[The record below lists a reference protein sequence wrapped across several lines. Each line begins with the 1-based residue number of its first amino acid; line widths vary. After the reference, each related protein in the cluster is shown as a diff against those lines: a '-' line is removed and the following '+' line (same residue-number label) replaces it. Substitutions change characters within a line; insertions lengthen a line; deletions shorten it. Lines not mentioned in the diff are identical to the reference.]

1 MARWVLEDRG
11 RSLDRST
18 RIRLLSTVSSGR
30 KDDLNLMP
38 KVAVA
43 LAVLAS
49 LAWIVLPTYSSGQS
63 LLQVSGGS
71 PLIVLLI
78 PVVLSIWG
86 IFSDGRERIAGAM
99 LLLFSLMVFFLSGIL
114 MGLSY
119 LPSSILLLIPPLRSF
134 HRRTGS

>member
-1 MARWVLEDRG
+1 VGSGGSWTLTG
-11 RSLDRST
+11 PYSLHLSALT
-18 RIRLLSTVSSGR
+18 RLSGR
-30 KDDLNLMP
+30 KDAVSLMP

-43 LAVLAS
+43 LAVLVS

-86 IFSDGRERIAGAM
+86 VFSDGREKVAGAM
-99 LLLFSLMVFFLSGIL
+99 LLLFSLVVFFLSGIL
-114 MGLSY
+114 LGVSY
-119 LPSSILLLIPPLRSF
+119 LPSSILLLIQPLPTV